1 MQAELRNL
9 PSVDRLLGTDT
20 LATLVDRHGRQVVTD
35 AIRAELSSAR
45 QSILAG
51 EKAQPVDRL
60 VDAIVYRVSSSVTP
74 SLSPVI
80 NATGVIIH
88 TNLGRALLSERAKTA
103 MMQAASAYSNLE
115 YDLESGQRGS
125 RYVHAADLLCRLSG
139 AEAAVVVNNN
149 AGAVVLA
156 LTALAQGREVI
167 ISRGQLVEIGGG
179 FRIPDIMIQ
188 SGCKLVEVGT
198 TNRSYSRDYE
208 QAISPDSGMVLS
220 VHASNYKISGFTA
233 QPSVAELAN
242 VARQN
247 NLVLMEDLGSGTLL
261 DTLPFGLAHEPT
273 IQESVAAGVDVVTAS
288 GDKLL
293 GGPQAGLILGRKDII
308 DTIRKHPL
316 IRALRVD
323 KTTLAALQATLLAY
337 LENNAVN
344 EIPVW
349 RMIAAAQTSLAG
361 RSRQW
366 MTALHKEPKL
376 EGIGLRLI
384 ESVSTVGGGSLPDQ
398 TLPTT
403 VLAVAVEAVDT
414 LADQLRT
421 ATHYPPVI
429 TRIENDQLILDP
441 RTVLPEQDKTV
452 IAALKA
458 VLSDRP
464 GA

>member
-1 MQAELRNL
+1 MKGL
-9 PSVDRLLGTDT
+9 TDF
-20 LATLVDRHGRQVVTD
+20 
-35 AIRAELSSAR
+35 AR
-45 QSILAG
+45 RSGPLFHSR
-51 EKAQPVDRL
+51 PWC
-60 VDAIVYRVSSSVTP
+60 
-74 SLSPVI
+74 
-80 NATGVIIH
+80 TG
-88 TNLGRALLSERAKTA
+88 
-103 MMQAASAYSNLE
+103 
-115 YDLESGQRGS
+115 
-125 RYVHAADLLCRLSG
+125 
-139 AEAAVVVNNN
+139 
-149 AGAVVLA
+149 
-156 LTALAQGREVI
+156 
-167 ISRGQLVEIGGG
+167 
-179 FRIPDIMIQ
+179 
-188 SGCKLVEVGT
+188 
-198 TNRSYSRDYE
+198 
-208 QAISPDSGMVLS
+208 
-220 VHASNYKISGFTA
+220 
-233 QPSVAELAN
+233 
-242 VARQN
+242 
-247 NLVLMEDLGSGTLL
+247 
-261 DTLPFGLAHEPT
+261 
-273 IQESVAAGVDVVTAS
+273 
-288 GDKLL
+288 
-293 GGPQAGLILGRKDII
+293 AGLVLGRKDII

>member
-1 MQAELRNL
+1 
-9 PSVDRLLGTDT
+9 
-20 LATLVDRHGRQVVTD
+20 
-35 AIRAELSSAR
+35 
-45 QSILAG
+45 
-51 EKAQPVDRL
+51 
-60 VDAIVYRVSSSVTP
+60 
-74 SLSPVI
+74 
-80 NATGVIIH
+80 
-88 TNLGRALLSERAKTA
+88 
-103 MMQAASAYSNLE
+103 
-115 YDLESGQRGS
+115 
-125 RYVHAADLLCRLSG
+125 
-139 AEAAVVVNNN
+139 
-149 AGAVVLA
+149 
-156 LTALAQGREVI
+156 
-167 ISRGQLVEIGGG
+167 
-179 FRIPDIMIQ
+179 
-188 SGCKLVEVGT
+188 
-198 TNRSYSRDYE
+198 
-208 QAISPDSGMVLS
+208 MVLS

-242 VARQN
+242 VAHQN

-273 IQESVAAGVDVVTAS
+273 IQESITAGADVVTAS

-308 DTIRKHPL
+308 DTIKKHPL

-337 LENNAVN
+337 LENNAVS

-349 RMIAAAQTSLAG
+349 RMIAASDTSLAK

-366 MTALHKEPKL
+366 MTALHNEPMVEDIDL
-376 EGIGLRLI
+376 QLI
-384 ESVSTVGGGSLPDQ
+384 ESASTVGGGSLPDQ

-403 VLAVAVEAVDT
+403 VLAIALEAVDA
-414 LADQLRT
+414 LANHLRT
-421 ATHYPPVI
+421 APDYPPII

-458 VLSDRP
+458 ALRDRL